1 MAISLASMCWPKAKT
16 MRQKLLLGN
25 WKMNKTPAEG
35 KAFALASSEMI
46 DFAVAH
52 GIEVGV
58 APTYLSLE
66 TVKENINPKC
76 IVAAQNCN
84 EHDHGAFTGEISIPM
99 LSSIGIRWCIIG
111 HSERRAYNNETSE
124 ACNLKIKAL
133 LAAGMTPV
141 YCCGESL
148 ETFNKGETKKFVADQ
163 LRVGLKDLTPEQA
176 KNVIVAYE
184 PIWAIGT
191 GKSASKD
198 IAEDTIGFIRRTLR
212 ESFGNVAVDMRILY
226 GGSVKPE
233 NVSEY
238 MSAEDI
244 DGALVGGA
252 SLDPVS
258 FKGLIDGMLK

>member
-1 MAISLASMCWPKAKT
+1 
-16 MRQKLLLGN
+16 
-25 WKMNKTPAEG
+25 MNKTPAEA
-35 KAFALASSEMI
+35 KAFALAAGEMV

-52 GIEVGV
+52 DIEVGV
-58 APTYLSLE
+58 APTFVCLT

-84 EHDHGAFTGEISIPM
+84 EHASGAYTGEVSIPM
-99 LSSIGIRWCIIG
+99 LQACGISWVILG
-111 HSERRAYNNETSE
+111 HSERREYNGETSA
-124 ACNLKIKAL
+124 ACNAKIKAL
-133 LAAGMTPV
+133 LANDMVPV

-148 ETFNKGETKKFVADQ
+148 ETFDKGETKKWVAQ
-163 LRVGLKDLTPEQA
+163 QIKEGLAGLTPEEAA
-176 KNVIVAYE
+176 KVVIAYE

-191 GKSASKD
+191 GRSASKE

-212 ESFGNVAVDMRILY
+212 ELFGNVAVDMRILY
-226 GGSVKPE
+226 GGSVKPT
-233 NVSEY
+233 NVAEY

-258 FKGLIDGMLK
+258 YKGLIEGMVA